1 MGVICVFSCRNK
13 NIQYKKIVMKFYRVT
28 VGSKRLQIK
37 FIDVGEVV
45 ADDDVR
51 EVYEDSDRMEYTH
64 DVA

>member
-1 MGVICVFSCRNK
+1 
-13 NIQYKKIVMKFYRVT
+13 MKFYRVT